1 VDPLEIVS
9 STGDAAFAT
18 DEHERIVI
26 WNKAA
31 ERLLGYKAES
41 VLGKR
46 CCEILCGRDMFGNCF
61 CGEDCAVQH
70 MARRK
75 EAINHFEMEVRRQSG
90 EFLSAS
96 FSILVVPGPR
106 SSRFTVVHLLRAV
119 NDRDQVHE
127 LARRVLAGAPAPAL
141 PSSESGPSDP
151 RAEPAMLTGRETEV
165 LRMLS
170 EGVSTQEI
178 AETLFISL
186 STTRNHIQHVLQ
198 KLGAHSKLEAV
209 AAALRSHL
217 I

>member
-31 ERLLGYKAES
+31 EKLFGFKAES

-46 CCEILCGRDMFGNCF
+46 CWEVLCGRDVFGNCF
-61 CGEDCAVQH
+61 CDEDCAVQH
-70 MARRK
+70 MARQK
-75 EAINHFEMEVRRQSG
+75 KAINRFQMEVRQQSG
-90 EFLSAS
+90 ALLLAS
-96 FSILVVPGPR
+96 FSILVVPGVRP
-106 SSRFTVVHLLRAV
+106 SRFTLVHLFQPVDHSAEP
-119 NDRDQVHE
+119 HAS
-127 LARRVLAGAPAPAL
+127 ARHPPAGAPAPPPVA
-141 PSSESGPSDP
+141 PTS
-151 RAEPAMLTGRETEV
+151 LTGRETQV

-178 AETLFISL
+178 AEMLFISL
-186 STTRNHIQHVLQ
+186 STTRNHIQHILQ
-198 KLGAHSKLEAV
+198 KLGVHSKLEAV
-209 AAALRSHL
+209 AAALRTHL

>member
-1 VDPLEIVS
+1 VDALEIVS

-18 DEHERIVI
+18 DEQGCIVI
-26 WNKAA
+26 WNRAA

-46 CCEILCGRDMFGNCF
+46 CCAILCGRDVFGNCF
-61 CGEDCAVQH
+61 CGKECAVQH
-70 MARRK
+70 MARQRQ
-75 EAINHFEMEVRRQSG
+75 AINHFEMAIRKHSG
-90 EFLSAS
+90 ESLTAS

-106 SSRFTVVHLLRAV
+106 PSRFTVVHLLQPLNHA
-119 NDRDQVHE
+119 DVHE

-141 PSSESGPSDP
+141 PADAPASEP
-151 RAEPAMLTGRETEV
+151 RRADSATLSGRETEV

-170 EGVSTQEI
+170 EGISTQEI

-186 STTRNHIQHVLQ
+186 STTRNHIQHILQ
-198 KLGAHSKLEAV
+198 KLEVHSKLEAV
-209 AAALRSHL
+209 AAALRTHL